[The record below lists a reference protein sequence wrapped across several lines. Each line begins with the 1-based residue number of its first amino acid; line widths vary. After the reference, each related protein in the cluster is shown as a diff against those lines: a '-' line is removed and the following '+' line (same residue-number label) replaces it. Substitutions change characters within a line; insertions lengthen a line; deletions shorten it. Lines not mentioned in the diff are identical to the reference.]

1 MINVSIPKAKI
12 IEYMAFYD
20 CKKLESIYIPDTV
33 TEIGSS
39 AFSKSSALKSIFIP
53 ASVKTI
59 DHFAFE
65 YWENDQTINCE
76 LSDII
81 IKTSYF
87 GSGWD
92 EKWSNFDYKTPAK
105 AVFNLNATRN

>member
-1 MINVSIPKAKI
+1 
-12 IEYMAFYD
+12 MAFYD

-39 AFSKSSALKSIFIP
+39 AFSKTSALKSIFIP

-76 LSDII
+76 HSEII
-81 IKTSYF
+81 IKTSFLGQSYLR
-87 GSGWD
+87 
-92 EKWSNFDYKTPAK
+92 FDNGKIFCY
-105 AVFNLNATRN
+105 NIYRNNCKS